1 MLIGWGAGVGVGV
14 AVGVWV
20 AVGVALAVGVLE
32 GVSVAGGLVA
42 STVSFPVT
50 GSSCGSSVGD
60 PEQAHVRATRI
71 RNDNHKARGLRI
83 IRMLDTCKGCSYEI

>member
-14 AVGVWV
+14 TVGVWV
-20 AVGVALAVGVLE
+20 VVGVALAVGVLE

-71 RNDNHKARGLRI
+71 KKDNHKAWDLRI
-83 IRMLDTCKGCSYEI
+83 IRMTVICKNHRYEI